1 MVPLAFLL
9 YIADMNKPIFELS
22 PWYTRLGDFIQLMR
36 LDKPIGIFLLLWP
49 TLWALWIAGA
59 GHPDGTVVFI
69 FCTGVVLMRSAG
81 CVVND
86 IADRKFD
93 GHVERTKNRPL
104 ATGKIRVQEALV
116 LFSALMGLAFFL
128 VLFTNLFTILLSFG
142 AAALA
147 AMYPLMKRYT
157 YVPQV
162 VLGAAF
168 AWSIPMSFSA
178 QTNALPPAVWLIYA
192 ATLVWTV
199 AYDTMYAMVDR
210 EDDLKI
216 GVKSTAIL
224 FGQADTQIIAL
235 LQVLTVLLLWIVGI
249 SVGLGV
255 FYYLGVLGAAI
266 LFVFQQRLLK
276 TREPSNYFAAF
287 LNNNWVGISIFAG
300 ILLHYLFNN

>member
-1 MVPLAFLL
+1 
-9 YIADMNKPIFELS
+9 MNKPIFELT

-49 TLWALWIAGA
+49 TLWALWIAGR
-59 GHPDGTVVFI
+59 GHPDGSVVFI
-69 FCTGVVLMRSAG
+69 FCAGVVLMRSAG

-93 GHVERTKNRPL
+93 GEVERTKNRPL
-104 ATGKIRVQEALV
+104 ATGKIRLQEALI
-116 LFSALMGLAFFL
+116 LFSVLMGLAFFL
-128 VLFTNLFTILLSFG
+128 VLFTNLFTIALSFG

-147 AMYPLMKRYT
+147 GMYPLMKRYT
-157 YVPQV
+157 YLPQV

-178 QTNALPPAVWLIYA
+178 MTNSLPVAVWLIYA
-192 ATLVWTV
+192 ATMVWTV

-224 FGQADTQIIAL
+224 FGGADIQIIAA
-235 LQVLTVLLLWIVGI
+235 LQVVTVVLLWVLGI
-249 SVGLGV
+249 NVGLGM
-255 FYYLGVLGAAI
+255 FYYLGVMGAAV
-266 LFVFQQRLLK
+266 LFLHQLRLLK
-276 TREPSNYFAAF
+276 TRDRSNYFTAF
-287 LNNNWVGISIFAG
+287 LNNNWVGASIFAG
-300 ILLHYLFNN
+300 IFLHYLFN

>member
-1 MVPLAFLL
+1 
-9 YIADMNKPIFELS
+9 MNKPVFDLP
-22 PWYTRLGDFIQLMR
+22 PWHARLGDFIQLMR

-49 TLWALWIAGA
+49 TLWALWIAGE
-59 GHPDGTVVFI
+59 GHPDGSVVFI

-104 ATGKIRVQEALV
+104 ATGKIRVHEALV
-116 LFSALMGLAFFL
+116 LFGLLMGLAFFL
-128 VLFTNLFTILLSFG
+128 VLFTNLFTIFLSFG

-147 AMYPLMKRYT
+147 ATYPLMKRYT
-157 YVPQV
+157 FFPQV

-178 QTNALPPAVWLIYA
+178 QTNGLPPVVWLIYV
-192 ATLVWTV
+192 ATLLWTV

-210 EDDLKI
+210 EDDVKI

-224 FGQADTQIIAL
+224 FGQADTAIIAA
-235 LQVLTVLLLWIVGI
+235 LQVLTVILLWFAGMSVDMGI
-249 SVGLGV
+249 
-255 FYYLGVLGAAI
+255 FYYLGVLGAAT
-266 LFVFQQRLLK
+266 LFVYQQRLLK
-276 TREPSNYFAAF
+276 TGEPSNYFAAF
-287 LNNNWVGISIFAG
+287 LNNNWVGVSVFAG
-300 ILLHYLFNN
+300 IFLHYLSNN